1 MVEKHMRHLWDLL
14 QGKKAHM
21 PHFLHGMRIQGIRGI
36 DDLRLVFDYPV
47 SVLAGG
53 NGCGKSTALF
63 AAACAYKVPGAGVR
77 DYVPSVL
84 FPDDGPEAGRPSGER
99 SGSVIEFDYSTP
111 EGRVSMQW
119 RRSKSWN
126 RSFFG
131 RRGASQPERGLYCR
145 AFDTPGNLF
154 KGRGFPRMA
163 HTGSQ
168 QRSAPFTASQL
179 DFAQRLL
186 PFRYSEVVE
195 LSRSGRNMLV
205 ATQEHGLSY
214 PESQMSSGERAILRL
229 AQRIGHLDGG
239 LLLID
244 QVEAGLHPWAH
255 GSLMLLLQQLALR
268 ADLQIIVTTHS
279 PVVLNSVPPQ
289 GRAFLERDAMGRIAA
304 SPAYRDVVQNA
315 LYGHASDALNVL
327 CEDEVSE
334 GLLQGVCDIL
344 IPRHGMRQESVRIG
358 CDADAGELPARATTL
373 RMFGQI
379 HNFVFVLDG
388 DKRDDDVKSRI
399 QVQSKMDVPVFFLP
413 GRDAAE
419 VWTWNRLR
427 GIPTEQANDL
437 GISPG
442 ERIQRMKRLD
452 TIYDV
457 AADGPAVIAEFKL
470 NGLAETL
477 GRNIKDLCRFTAR
490 AETARKES
498 DIQPLVEKLEGIF
511 LQWRS
516 E

>member
-1 MVEKHMRHLWDLL
+1 MVEKGKQKLWDSL
-14 QGKKAHM
+14 QGRKAHM

-36 DDLRLVFDYPV
+36 DDLRLAFEYPV

-53 NGCGKSTALF
+53 NACGKSTALL

-77 DYVPSVL
+77 DYVPSAF
-84 FPDDGPEAGRPSGER
+84 FPDDRSEAVRPNGER
-99 SGSVIEFDYSTP
+99 GGSLIEFDYSTP
-111 EGRVSMQW
+111 EGRLSMQW
-119 RRSKSWN
+119 RRSKSWS

-131 RRGASQPERGLYCR
+131 RRGASQPERRLHCK
-145 AFDTPGNLF
+145 AFDTPGYLF
-154 KGRGFPRMA
+154 KASGFPGMA
-163 HTGSQ
+163 RTSSQ
-168 QRSAPFTASQL
+168 QTRSPFTPSQL
-179 DFAQRLL
+179 DFAQRML

-205 ATQEHGLSY
+205 ATQERGLSY

-229 AQRIGHLDGG
+229 AQKIAHLDGG

-268 ADLQIIVTTHS
+268 KDLQIIVTTHS
-279 PVVLNSVPPQ
+279 PVVLNAVPPH
-289 GRAFLERDAMGRIAA
+289 GRTFLERDAMGRIAA

-334 GLLQGVCDIL
+334 GILRGVCDIL
-344 IPRHGMRQESVRIG
+344 IPRQGMRQESVRIG
-358 CDADAGELPARATTL
+358 CDPDASELPARAATL

-388 DKRDDDVKSRI
+388 DKRDDDLKSRI
-399 QVQSKMDVPVFFLP
+399 QAQSKMDVPVFFLP
-413 GRDAAE
+413 GRDSAE
-419 VWTWNRLR
+419 VWTWKRLR
-427 GIPTEQANDL
+427 GLLTEQANDL

-442 ERIQRMKRLD
+442 EHIQRMERLD

-457 AADGPAVIAEFKL
+457 AADAPAVIAEFKL

-477 GRNIKDLCRFTAR
+477 GRNVRDLCRAAAR
-490 AETARKES
+490 TEAARKES
-498 DIQPLVEKLEGIF
+498 DIQPLVEQLEGIF